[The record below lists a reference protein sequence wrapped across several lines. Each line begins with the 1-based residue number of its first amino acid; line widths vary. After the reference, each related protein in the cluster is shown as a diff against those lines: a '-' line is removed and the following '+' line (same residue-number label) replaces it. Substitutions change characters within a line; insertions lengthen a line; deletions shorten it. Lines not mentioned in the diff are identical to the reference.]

1 MNGSKTKES
10 GNEFLQNSK
19 NMCKY
24 DRRKS
29 MHDDRILKQI
39 DNGAIDYYYGLK
51 FQTKLTFE
59 RLVDFIDRKTN
70 LVLDGYFHA
79 VTSSFQVDVQEAI
92 KSQGLS
98 GNIAIKDSD
107 KNTKKRKKE
116 IVDVHNA
123 MDSIQ
128 FELTDT
134 GFKINATPKI
144 QKHIQHLFD
153 RSTTAYEQSKT
164 IYGDSYVNAQT
175 RIILPPFVAVLSNG
189 ESVFL
194 ESILYVFTNKS
205 AVLRLTVPLKK
216 VNSQPLFENDL
227 DVYISSFE
235 DVCGIGVSPD
245 NNSIDSLKKC
255 YCDFLVKDMKKT
267 GRILSVGKI
276 VSIILSK
283 HSAMIKDVKNIS
295 ENLQEDIY
303 RILIAPIL
311 NRKNI
316 DYLDDAQ
323 KCFDNMA
330 FALNGTCSVF
340 NKMNKCVTVMDDSI
354 IEAGKEIYKEDVYE
368 YLIDDIRNGVEFA
381 FCVLMLKKINNQYT
395 FFTKRIGNGEE
406 SKIQNEYNSDR
417 IFISLLLGDTYG
429 SVREQV
435 EFFEQSMKY
444 FIDTQNSN
452 ERLESINN
460 ILGQKNANKIQTLQN
475 VLSVGGLVFS
485 VLFGLPAITDTVVLL
500 RRIFSFV
507 ETDIPMLTVD
517 NFSFGLWLLVNVIIA
532 CFVLLKGKKH

>member
-1 MNGSKTKES
+1 
-10 GNEFLQNSK
+10 
-19 NMCKY
+19 
-24 DRRKS
+24 
-29 MHDDRILKQI
+29 MHGDRILKQI
-39 DNGAIDYYYGLK
+39 NNGAIDYYYGLK
-51 FQTKLTFE
+51 FQTKLTFDK
-59 RLVDFIDRKTN
+59 LVDFIDGKTN
-70 LVLDGYFHA
+70 SVLDRYFRA
-79 VTSSFQVDVQEAI
+79 VTSSFQEDVKEAI
-92 KSQGLS
+92 KSQGLNR
-98 GNIAIKDSD
+98 NIAIKDFD
-107 KNTKKRKKE
+107 KITKKSKKE
-116 IVDVHNA
+116 IEDVHDA

-134 GFKINATPKI
+134 GFKIHATPKI

-153 RSTTAYEQSKT
+153 RSTAAYEQSKT

-175 RIILPPFVAVLSNG
+175 RIILPPFAAILSNG

-194 ESILYVFTNKS
+194 ESILYIFTNKS

-227 DVYISSFE
+227 DVYISSFA

-267 GRILSVGKI
+267 GMILSVGKI

-283 HSAMIKDVKNIS
+283 HSAMIKEVKNIS

-303 RILIAPIL
+303 RILIAPVP

-316 DYLDDAQ
+316 DYLDEAQ
-323 KCFDNMA
+323 KCFDNMS

-340 NKMNKCVTVMDDSI
+340 NNMNKCVTVMDDSI
-354 IEAGKEIYKEDVYE
+354 IEAGKEIYKENVYE

-381 FCVLMLKKINNQYT
+381 FCILMLKKINNQYT

-406 SKIQNEYNSDR
+406 NKIQNEYNSDR
-417 IFISLLLGDTYG
+417 IFISLLLSDTYG

-435 EFFEQSMKY
+435 EFFEQRMKY

-460 ILGQKNANKIQTLQN
+460 ILEQKNADKIQALQN
-475 VLSVGGLVFS
+475 VLSVGGLMFS

-500 RRIFSFV
+500 RGIFSFV
-507 ETDIPMLTVD
+507 ETDVPILTI
-517 NFSFGLWLLVNVIIA
+517 NSFSFGLWLLVNSIMTCV
-532 CFVLLKGKKH
+532 VLFKSKKH

>member
-1 MNGSKTKES
+1 MKRTNHIKDKE
-10 GNEFLQNSK
+10 
-19 NMCKY
+19 
-24 DRRKS
+24 
-29 MHDDRILKQI
+29 RILTHI

-51 FQTKLTFE
+51 FKTKLTFE
-59 RLVDFIDRKTN
+59 KLVESIERKTN
-70 LVLDGYFHA
+70 LVLDEYYHA
-79 VTSSFQVDVQEAI
+79 ITAAFQKDVKEAVN
-92 KSQGLS
+92 SQGLEEHLK
-98 GNIAIKDSD
+98 IKDFGGNVKKSD
-107 KNTKKRKKE
+107 KEVKNLP
-116 IVDVHNA
+116 DV
-123 MDSIQ
+123 MDNIQ
-128 FELTDT
+128 LEFTDT
-134 GFKINATPKI
+134 GFRIHATPKI
-144 QKHIQHLFD
+144 QNHIQQLYD
-153 RSTTAYEQSKT
+153 RSTTAYEQSKI
-164 IYGDSYVNAQT
+164 IYGDIYVNSQT
-175 RIILPPFVAVLSNG
+175 RIILPPFMVVLSNG

-194 ESILYVFTNKS
+194 ESILYIFTNKS

-227 DVYISSFE
+227 DAYISSFA

-245 NNSIDSLKKC
+245 NNSIDSLKEC
-255 YCDFLVKDMKKT
+255 YCNFLVKDMKKK
-267 GRILSVGKI
+267 GMILFVGKI
-276 VSIILSK
+276 VNIILSK
-283 HSAMIKDVKNIS
+283 HSAMIKEVKNIS

-303 RILIAPIL
+303 RILIAPVPK
-311 NRKNI
+311 RKNI
-316 DYLDDAQ
+316 DYLDDAK
-323 KCFDNMA
+323 KCFDNMS

-354 IEAGKEIYKEDVYE
+354 IKAGKEIYKEDVYE

-381 FCVLMLKKINNQYT
+381 FCILMLKKINNQYT

-460 ILGQKNANKIQTLQN
+460 ILGQKNANKIQMLQN

-500 RRIFSFV
+500 RSIFSFV
-507 ETDIPMLTVD
+507 QTDIPILTIN
-517 NFSFGLWLLVNVIIA
+517 NFSFGLWLLVNSIIT
-532 CFVLLKGKKH
+532 CIVLFKSKKH